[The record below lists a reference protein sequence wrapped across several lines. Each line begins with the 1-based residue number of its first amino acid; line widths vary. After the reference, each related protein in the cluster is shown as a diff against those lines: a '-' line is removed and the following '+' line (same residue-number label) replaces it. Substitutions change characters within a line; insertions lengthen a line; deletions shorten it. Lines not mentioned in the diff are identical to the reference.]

1 MLSFNCKSNRELEII
16 GLELAVSRGRSQNV
30 HAPRPHQP
38 KQSERNIALRPLY
51 ATDATAFMLHG
62 IMHRPQKTG
71 VLINFLNCK
80 RCR

>member
-1 MLSFNCKSNRELEII
+1 MI

-38 KQSERNIALRPLY
+38 KQSERNNIALRPLY
-51 ATDATAFMLHG
+51 ATDATAFMLRG
-62 IMHRPQKTG
+62 IIHRPQKTG

>member
-1 MLSFNCKSNRELEII
+1 MLSFNCKLNRELEII

-51 ATDATAFMLHG
+51 ATDAAAFMLHR
-62 IMHRPQKTG
+62 IMHRPQRQA
-71 VLINFLNCK
+71 F
-80 RCR
+80 

>member
-1 MLSFNCKSNRELEII
+1 MI

-38 KQSERNIALRPLY
+38 KQSERNNIALRPLY

-62 IMHRPQKTG
+62 NMHRPQRQA
-71 VLINFLNCK
+71 F
-80 RCR
+80 